1 MCRSHFK
8 NHHPIQRLNKR
19 LNFQSSQKNLK
30 NLSVLDIRS
39 TIKIIQF
46 PNENSRRS
54 TLRLRKSFKDFPRL
68 AGCSFH
74 RQQLPLIHGLP
85 IHQET
90 VSLVCFV
97 RNHGSTAKAVSSPW
111 RPVSGV
117 LEQHATGTVHHL
129 GNEHRRAGAESA
141 ISLLILV
148 LVVLAV
154 EITALW
160 NKHVFFFFH
169 RRTIDRNK
177 FFTIFKILKHNGIK
191 ENFSFKFYPLFYY
204 APTIFVSER

>member
-1 MCRSHFK
+1 MKIHEDPPYDYEKVLKIFPDWLAVRFIANNSRWFMVCRSIRK
-8 NHHPIQRLNKR
+8 
-19 LNFQSSQKNLK
+19 QSAWF
-30 NLSVLDIRS
+30 VLCAI
-39 TIKIIQF
+39 
-46 PNENSRRS
+46 
-54 TLRLRKSFKDFPRL
+54 
-68 AGCSFH
+68 
-74 RQQLPLIHGLP
+74 
-85 IHQET
+85 
-90 VSLVCFV
+90 
-97 RNHGSTAKAVSSPW
+97 HGSTAKAVSSPW

-204 APTIFVSER
+204 TPTIFVSER